1 MPRMNTMTGLA
12 QRLQPPTTVAYPG
25 AHLGLR
31 WRQLIPSDGPGIAEL
46 ARIVE
51 KADNAIHRVSSAAIA
66 DLMEGSYGKDLIDT
80 IVGVDGEGVIGA
92 VASVRVL
99 RSVDEMAVAV
109 VNALIHP
116 RWRGRGLG
124 RALLFW
130 QDGRARQLLVECFGA
145 DSSIRAQI
153 MNTVDSHMTD
163 RRRLYIAA
171 GFYAKRTFAIM
182 YREIEGSETA
192 PSPKPGYRIVP
203 WNEVDHA
210 QAQVLH
216 SEVFQNHY
224 WPEMRHCWWEEAM
237 EECEPRWSFGIVDP
251 QGELAGY
258 VVGARPVDRWVATG
272 KPEAYI
278 SLIGVSAKHQG
289 KGILRALLGAVVQA
303 AAQSGMSRIGL
314 DVDLSSPSNAHSIYE
329 HFGFVDER
337 SEVYYAI
344 EH

>member
-1 MPRMNTMTGLA
+1 MPRIVTMTGLA
-12 QRLQPPTTVAYPG
+12 QRLQPPTTVAFPG

-31 WRQLIPSDGPGIAEL
+31 WRRLIPSDGPGIATL
-46 ARIVE
+46 ARNVE
-51 KADNAIHRVSSAAIA
+51 DADDAIHRLCSASIA
-66 DLMEGSYGKDLIDT
+66 DLMEGSHAQDLIDT
-80 IVGVDGEGVIGA
+80 IVGIDGDGVIGA

-145 DSSIRAQI
+145 DNPIRAQI

-192 PSPKPGYRIVP
+192 PAPKHGYSIVP
-203 WNEVDHA
+203 WADVDVQSA
-210 QAQVLH
+210 QTLH
-216 SEVFQNHY
+216 SEVFLNHY
-224 WPEMRHCWWEEAM
+224 WPEMRHRWWEEAM
-237 EECEPRWSFGIVDP
+237 EECEPRWSFGVVDP
-251 QGELAGY
+251 EGELAGY
-258 VVGARPVDRWVATG
+258 LVASRPADRWVATG
-272 KPEAYI
+272 RPEAYV
-278 SLIGVSAKHQG
+278 SLIGVSPRHQG
-289 KGILRALLGAVVQA
+289 KGILRALLGATVSA

-314 DVDLSSPSNAHSIYE
+314 DVDISSPTNAHSIYE
-329 HFGFVDER
+329 HFGFVNDR
-337 SEVYYAI
+337 SEVYYVI

>member
-1 MPRMNTMTGLA
+1 MTGLA
-12 QRLQPPTTVAYPG
+12 QRLQPPASVAYPG

-46 ARIVE
+46 ARVVE
-51 KADNAIHRVSSAAIA
+51 DADEAIHRISPAQIA
-66 DLMEGSYGKDLIDT
+66 DLMEGKQGEDLIDT

-99 RSVDEMAVAV
+99 RSVEEMAVAV

-130 QDGRARQLLVECFGA
+130 QDGRARQLLVEHFGA
-145 DSSIRAQI
+145 DNPIRAQI

-171 GFYAKRTFAIM
+171 GFFAKRTFAIM
-182 YREIEGSETA
+182 YREIEGSETT
-192 PSPKPGYRIVP
+192 PPVKHGYSLLP
-203 WNEVDHA
+203 WNDVNVQEAHL
-210 QAQVLH
+210 LH
-216 SEVFQNHY
+216 REVFTHHY
-224 WPEMRHCWWEEAM
+224 WPEMRDRWWAEAM
-237 EECEPRWSFGIVDP
+237 DECEPRWSFGVVDSK
-251 QGELAGY
+251 GKLAGY
-258 VVGARPVDRWVATG
+258 CICARPAERWAATG
-272 KPEAYI
+272 RTEAYV
-278 SLIGVSAKHQG
+278 SLIGVGPEHQG
-289 KGILRALLGAVVQA
+289 KGLVRSLLGAAVA
-303 AAQSGMSRIGL
+303 AAARSGMNRIGL
-314 DVDLSSPSNAHSIYE
+314 DVDISSPSNAHGIYE

>member
-1 MPRMNTMTGLA
+1 MTGLA
-12 QRLQPPTTVAYPG
+12 QRLQPPASVAYPG

-46 ARIVE
+46 ARVVE
-51 KADNAIHRVSSAAIA
+51 DADEAIHRISPGAIA
-66 DLMEGSYGKDLIDT
+66 DLMEGKHGADLIDT
-80 IVGVDGEGVIGA
+80 IVGVDVDGAIGA

-130 QDGRARQLLVECFGA
+130 QDGRARQLLVEHFGA
-145 DSSIRAQI
+145 DNPIRAQI

-182 YREIEGSETA
+182 YREIEGSESA
-192 PSPKPGYRIVP
+192 PSAKHGYRLLP
-203 WNEVDHA
+203 WNDVNIEEA
-210 QAQVLH
+210 RNLH
-216 SEVFQNHY
+216 DAVFTDHY
-224 WPEMRHCWWEEAM
+224 WPEMRGRWWEEAM
-237 EECEPRWSFGIVDP
+237 DECEPRWSFGIVDP
-251 QGELAGY
+251 EGTLAGY
-258 VVGARPVDRWVATG
+258 CVCARPVDRWAATG
-272 KPEAYI
+272 RTEAYV
-278 SLIGVSAKHQG
+278 SLIGTSPEHRG
-289 KGILRALLGAVVQA
+289 KGLVRTLLGAAVAA

-314 DVDLSSPSNAHSIYE
+314 DVDISSPSNAHGIYE

>member
-1 MPRMNTMTGLA
+1 MTGLA
-12 QRLQPPTTVAYPG
+12 QRLQPPTTVAFPG

-31 WRQLIPSDGPGIAEL
+31 WRRLIPSDGPGIAEL
-46 ARIVE
+46 ARVVE
-51 KADNAIHRVSSAAIA
+51 KADDAIHRISPATIA
-66 DLMEGSYGKDLIDT
+66 DLMEGAHGKDLIDT

-130 QDGRARQLLVECFGA
+130 QDGRARQLLVEYFGA
-145 DSSIRAQI
+145 DNSIRAQI

-182 YREIEGSETA
+182 YREIEGSET
-192 PSPKPGYRIVP
+192 PPIPKHGYRIVP
-203 WNEVDHA
+203 WQDVDSREAHS
-210 QAQVLH
+210 LH
-216 SEVFQNHY
+216 SSVFLNHY
-224 WPEMRHCWWEEAM
+224 WPEMRNCWWEEAM
-237 EECEPRWSFGIVDP
+237 DECEPRWSFGVVAP
-251 QGELAGY
+251 EGQLAGY
-258 VVGARPVDRWVATG
+258 LIGSRPADRWVATG
-272 KPEAYI
+272 RPEAYI
-278 SLIGVSAKHQG
+278 SLIGVSAEHQG
-289 KGILRALLGAVVQA
+289 KGIVRLLLGAAVA
-303 AAQSGMSRIGL
+303 AAAESGMSRIGL
-314 DVDLSSPSNAHSIYE
+314 DVDISSPNNAHSIYE